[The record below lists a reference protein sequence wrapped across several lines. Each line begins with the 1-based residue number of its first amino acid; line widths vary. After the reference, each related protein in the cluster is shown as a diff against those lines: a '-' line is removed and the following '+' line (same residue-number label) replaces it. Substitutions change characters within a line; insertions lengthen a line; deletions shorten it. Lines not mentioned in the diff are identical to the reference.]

1 MTALRHKDYVLES
14 FDTSQELVD
23 EERKRVRWSI
33 GGLFKNEYMC
43 LFLIIKN
50 KKYKV

>member
-1 MTALRHKDYVLES
+1 MTALRQKDYVLES

-43 LFLIIKN
+43 LFFN
-50 KKYKV
+50 YKEQKV